1 MNLKKWGG
9 KMKWQIFRGDSK
21 WTTKDNRY
29 EYQYWKFI
37 SEDLEWVFPLYARQ
51 GTELHE
57 ILKYFTEDDIS
68 DLGDYLWSKDYPIE
82 KYDSYNENLKSS
94 RQFSQKVLSDFVY
107 GVGRNKN
114 KEYYILYRHDG
125 WGGVDQYQTEYESVE
140 QVLLELSLYYY
151 TPFGGFDYIK
161 VDEEDEMEHIYV
173 FIGDKVVEYSLILA
187 KDEDKFI
194 NGGDF

>member
-1 MNLKKWGG
+1 M
-9 KMKWQIFRGDSK
+9 
-21 WTTKDNRY
+21 
-29 EYQYWKFI
+29 E
-37 SEDLEWVFPLYARQ
+37 
-51 GTELHE
+51 
-57 ILKYFTEDDIS
+57 
-68 DLGDYLWSKDYPIE
+68 
-82 KYDSYNENLKSS
+82 
-94 RQFSQKVLSDFVY
+94 
-107 GVGRNKN
+107 N

-125 WGGVDQYQTEYESVE
+125 GGGVDRCHTEYESME
-140 QVLLELSLYYY
+140 QALLKLSLHYY

>member
-9 KMKWQIFRGDSK
+9 KMKWQIFRDDSK
-21 WTTKDNRY
+21 WTTKENRY

-37 SEDLEWVFPLYARQ
+37 SEDLKWVFPLYARQ

-57 ILKYFTEDDIS
+57 ILESFTDDDIS
-68 DLGDYLWSKDYPIE
+68 DFGAYLWSKDYSIE
-82 KYDSYNENLKSS
+82 KYDSYGENLKSS
-94 RQFSQKVLSDFVY
+94 RRFSQRVLSDFVY

-125 WGGVDQYQTEYESVE
+125 VGGVDQYNTEYESVE
-140 QVLLELSLYYY
+140 QVLLELSLHYY

>member
-1 MNLKKWGG
+1 
-9 KMKWQIFRGDSK
+9 MKWQIFRDDSK
-21 WTTKDNRY
+21 FTTKDHEH

-37 SEDLEWVFPLYARQ
+37 SEDLKWVFPLYARQ

-57 ILKYFTEDDIS
+57 ILESFTDDDIS
-68 DLGDYLWSKDYPIE
+68 DFGAYLWSKDYSIE
-82 KYDSYNENLKSS
+82 KYDSYGENLKSS
-94 RQFSQKVLSDFVY
+94 RRFSQRVLSDFVY

-125 WGGVDQYQTEYESVE
+125 EGGVDRCQTEYESME
-140 QVLLELSLYYY
+140 QALLKLSLHYY